1 IRRKF
6 FRQAKHFFSPI
17 HHIFSR
23 TEDAPLSVCLID
35 ITECGCRSSDR
46 LAWTSPRLAAGLLDA
61 AARLSA
67 AEVCA
72 NKQLARPFKASQ
84 CLLEDRFRSHVLRFG
99 LEITQQPM
107 A

>member
-1 IRRKF
+1 MHRTPWSRLHGHNRVRLRGLTTRPGQRRSWPK
-6 FRQAKHFFSPI
+6 A
-17 HHIFSR
+17 
-23 TEDAPLSVCLID
+23 
-35 ITECGCRSSDR
+35 CRA
-46 LAWTSPRLAAGLLDA
+46 LFDA
-61 AARLSA
+61 APRLSA

-72 NKQLARPFKASQ
+72 NKLLARPFKAFQ